1 MTVKFTI
8 KNFDELTAVDVY
20 YILQARSQV
29 FVVEQHCPYQDV
41 DDIDFECLH
50 LVAHMDKTLVGYCRI
65 IPPNV
70 GGVASNPNPRIGRVL
85 VLPEYRR
92 NGLARDIMMHAI
104 KYCRSKYGKKP
115 IRIAAQTYLTEF
127 YQSLGFEAIGEP
139 YEEDGLSHIDMVLQQ
154 NKRKTK
160 AASVPAIAEGVS
172 AKSVLMNLVLFIIAV
187 AIIGVL
193 YLLI

>member
-70 GGVASNPNPRIGRVL
+70 GGVASIQIP
-85 VLPEYRR
+85 
-92 NGLARDIMMHAI
+92 
-104 KYCRSKYGKKP
+104 
-115 IRIAAQTYLTEF
+115 
-127 YQSLGFEAIGEP
+127 
-139 YEEDGLSHIDMVLQQ
+139 
-154 NKRKTK
+154 
-160 AASVPAIAEGVS
+160 ASVECWCYLSTAAMGWRAIS
-172 AKSVLMNLVLFIIAV
+172 
-187 AIIGVL
+187 
-193 YLLI
+193 